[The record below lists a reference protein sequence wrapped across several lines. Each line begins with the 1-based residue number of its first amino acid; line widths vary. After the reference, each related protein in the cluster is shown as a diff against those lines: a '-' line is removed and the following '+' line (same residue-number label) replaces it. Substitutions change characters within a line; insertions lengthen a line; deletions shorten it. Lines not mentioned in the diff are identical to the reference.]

1 MSMNRKG
8 FTLVELMVVV
18 SIVAI
23 LSAVATPAYINH
35 QNRARQTEAVEA
47 VLRAK
52 MDQEAFWADHNRYAG
67 TIGCLYSF
75 GNSCSRTSYLT
86 SASTASGYTVTITGA
101 GTSQV
106 VRAQRTVPS
115 SGATDSV
122 TITLADDARP
132 VIVNPTALDY
142 SVFDWIFN

>member
-1 MSMNRKG
+1 MSGMKEKG

-23 LSAVATPAYINH
+23 LAAVATPAYINH
-35 QNRARQTEAVEA
+35 QNRAKQTEAVEA

-52 MDQEAFWADHNRYAG
+52 MDQEAFWADNNRYAN

-75 GNSCSRTSYLT
+75 GNNCGNASYLT
-86 SASTASGYTVTITGA
+86 SGSTTAGYVVSILGA
-101 GTSQV
+101 GTIQ
-106 VRAQRTVPS
+106 AQRTVPS
-115 SGATDSV
+115 SGNIDTV
-122 TITLADDARP
+122 TITLADAARP
-132 VIVNPTALDY
+132 VVVNPSALDF

>member
-1 MSMNRKG
+1 MSDMKEKG

-35 QNRARQTEAVEA
+35 QNRAKQTEAVEA

-52 MDQEAFWADHNRYAG
+52 MDQEAFWADNNRYAN

-75 GNSCSRTSYLT
+75 GNNCGNASYLT
-86 SASTASGYTVTITGA
+86 SGSTTSGYVVSIVGA
-101 GTSQV
+101 GTIQ
-106 VRAQRTVPS
+106 AQRTVPS
-115 SGATDSV
+115 SGNIDTV
-122 TITLADDARP
+122 TITLADTSRP
-132 VIVNPTALDY
+132 VVVNPTALDF